1 MKAKDLIEQLS
12 RLDPEVDVKG
22 LCDLCGRLHNIY
34 EAFILWS
41 GEAVVGLDEHPVKTK
56 TDLIDG

>member
-22 LCDLCGRLHNIY
+22 LCGLCDRLHDIH

-41 GEAVVGLDEHPVKTK
+41 GEAVVGFDEQPAKTK